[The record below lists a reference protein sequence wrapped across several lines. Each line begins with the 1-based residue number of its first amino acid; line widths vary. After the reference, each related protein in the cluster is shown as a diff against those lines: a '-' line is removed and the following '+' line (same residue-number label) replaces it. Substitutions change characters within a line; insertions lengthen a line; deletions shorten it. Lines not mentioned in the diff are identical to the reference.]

1 VSVLF
6 PLPLAVDNNKSTHLR
21 VINTIPSQDR
31 RCYLDVFLWTMSLNQ
46 LIYNYFEW
54 QAAKHNR
61 GEKVLAAWKDEFPN
75 EIDGAT
81 AAADDSSRTYTVV
94 RKGTSLRAPALF
106 FDKEDACSCIPGI
119 KDGDDTGDSV
129 EFQEFSSLF
138 TALASLL
145 HDSGNSKQ
153 NEEPGE
159 SRIEPKESKPSRT
172 ELVPSGSSDTKQE
185 EPTPSEEV
193 NSEITPKPMPSEEA
207 NSEITPKPTPA
218 EEVTSSSKVITTG
231 STKDT
236 STTPSTPTQA
246 PAEKDKEKITNNNR
260 KHPVSPDSLQ
270 TMFSSP
276 KRQKV
281 DDSSEEVKK
290 QDTDATDATP
300 EETASR
306 EAYPNYRLKAVL
318 WEQRYEE
325 LALFWDGETTVYQTH
340 ISQNKSLTNWV
351 KHQRK
356 CYKRGQV
363 APERMEKLES
373 IGFKWIGRNS
383 VVMSNQPHDEA
394 ELAAA
399 QQQTV
404 TPVVF
409 TGGQDAQDDRNDAWS
424 ALWDIRFQELLDYK
438 GRFGDTKVPKEWPEN
453 KKLAGWVRKQREQ
466 YRKQASGENNAMTE
480 ARKNKLIDLGF
491 VWSLRPGRLKH
502 PLPPL
507 PEAHHNHNGQ
517 ECIMGKE
524 DDRKDVEPYFVDRN
538 GYLII

>member
-1 VSVLF
+1 
-6 PLPLAVDNNKSTHLR
+6 
-21 VINTIPSQDR
+21 
-31 RCYLDVFLWTMSLNQ
+31 MSLNQ

-81 AAADDSSRTYTVV
+81 AAADDSSSKYTVV
-94 RKGTSLRAPALF
+94 RKGASLRAPALF
-106 FDKEDACSCIPGI
+106 FDKEDACSCIPGM
-119 KDGDDTGDSV
+119 KDGDTGDSV
-129 EFQEFSSLF
+129 EFQEFPSLF

-145 HDSGNSKQ
+145 PDSGNSEQ
-153 NEEPGE
+153 NQVAGE
-159 SRIEPKESKPSRT
+159 SRTEPKESEPSRT
-172 ELVPSGSSDTKQE
+172 ELIISGSSDTKQE
-185 EPTPSEEV
+185 ENPK
-193 NSEITPKPMPSEEA
+193 IGPKPTPSEEA
-207 NSEITPKPTPA
+207 NSEIRPKPTPA
-218 EEVTSSSKVITTG
+218 EEATSSSKSITTG
-231 STKDT
+231 SAKDT

-246 PAEKDKEKITNNNR
+246 PAEKDTQKITNNNR

-281 DDSSEEVKK
+281 DESSGEVKK
-290 QDTDATDATP
+290 QDTDAIQG
-300 EETASR
+300 EK
-306 EAYPNYRLKAVL
+306 YPNYRLKAVL
-318 WEQRYEE
+318 WEQRHEE
-325 LALFWDGETTVYQTH
+325 LAAFWDGETTVYQTH
-340 ISQNKSLTNWV
+340 IAQNKSLTNWV

-363 APERMEKLES
+363 APERMQKLEA

-399 QQQTV
+399 KQSY
-404 TPVVF
+404 TPVAS
-409 TGGQDAQDDRNDAWS
+409 TRAQDPQEDRNDAWS
-424 ALWDIRFQELLDYK
+424 ALWDIRFEELVDYK
-438 GRFGDTKVPKEWPEN
+438 ERFGDTKVPKEWPEN
-453 KKLAGWVRKQREQ
+453 RKLAGWVRKQREQ
-466 YRKQASGENNAMTE
+466 YRKQAVGENNAMTE
-480 ARKNKLIDLGF
+480 SRKNKLIDLGF

-502 PLPPL
+502 PLPHL
-507 PEAHHNHNGQ
+507 PEAHHGQ

-524 DDRKDVEPYFVDRN
+524 DDRPDVEPYFVDRN